1 MSDDDIPFDESNL
14 TSARTKFFN
23 ESVSTTSIFLA
34 KVSNIVYP
42 EILWKNTFPNF
53 TKRYYNVV
61 IILKFQ
67 VTVNSILS
75 NVSLAEALENAAS
88 SKYQCPVQ

>member
-34 KVSNIVYP
+34 KVSNKVYL
-42 EILWKNTFPNF
+42 EILKYTYTNF

-75 NVSLAEALENAAS
+75 NVSLVEALENAAS